1 MWLCEQ
7 RFVYIKTDR
16 LAVGGS
22 NRDPNVRVLE
32 KDDVDVIG
40 GGIVGSTQRRHQANL
55 VLSVVELLNIHI
67 LLMDL
72 HRG

>member
-1 MWLCEQ
+1 MCEQ

-32 KDDVDVIG
+32 TDDVDDV
-40 GGIVGSTQRRHQANL
+40 GGIVGSTQRRHQAKL

>member
-32 KDDVDVIG
+32 TDDVDDV
-40 GGIVGSTQRRHQANL
+40 GGIDIRHQAKR

-67 LLMDL
+67 LFMDL